1 VNFSSYSGFNAYFP
15 LYILEKLLN
24 QTFLL
29 LIIVRKEVKK
39 RMKVKS
45 KMVGKWAF
53 LVGLLISVI
62 ASFLT
67 GYAGAVALV
76 LFLLG
81 LVVGFLNIT
90 EKDSNKFLL
99 AAIALLTG
107 GLASISAISVIG
119 LGGVTAILSKVL
131 GNFLAFVGA
140 AALVVAIKVVF
151 ETGKD

>member
-1 VNFSSYSGFNAYFP
+1 
-15 LYILEKLLN
+15 
-24 QTFLL
+24 
-29 LIIVRKEVKK
+29 
-39 RMKVKS
+39 MKVKS

-53 LVGLLISVI
+53 LVGLLIAVL

-81 LVVGFLNIT
+81 LVVGFLNVS

-107 GLASISAISVIG
+107 GIASLSAISVIG
-119 LGGVTAILSKVL
+119 LGTITTLLGKILASFV
-131 GNFLAFVGA
+131 AFVAA

-151 ETGKD
+151 ETSKD